1 MGHVGTKND
10 ITFAIRAGS
19 TGSRRDYVEE
29 SLRERLRDGRLQPG
43 DRLNAVKLA
52 RDLGVS
58 RTPVHEALNRLERD
72 GLLVIQPRHGAI
84 ITDLEPGQA
93 RELYIMR
100 EMLQGKAA
108 RLAARNA
115 TDVEI
120 HTLRDMLEDQKRSF
134 DNTPQ
139 FVRHNQHFHDAIFQM
154 AHNRY
159 LLQVVNMFHSSL
171 ALLRSTNF
179 LPPGGQYRPLRS
191 TWRSSRPSNAATPT
205 RRRKRRSN
213 TSGRPNGCASSGN
226 SALGNDRGLPGARR
240 RRTNVARA
248 RVAVGPPSPLAGRT
262 GAPGERVGR
271 TVPGPDGGPAA
282 RLSGA

>member
-1 MGHVGTKND
+1 MGHVRTKSDN
-10 ITFAIRAGS
+10 TFGVRAGS
-19 TGSRRDYVEE
+19 TGSLCDYVDE

-52 RDLGVS
+52 RELGVS
-58 RTPVHEALNRLERD
+58 RTPVQEALNRLERD
-72 GLLVIQPRHGAI
+72 GLLAIQPRHGAI

-159 LLQVVNMFHSSL
+159 LLQVVKMFHSSL

-179 LPPGGQYRPLRS
+179 LPPGRTKSAFAEHVLIVEAIERRDPD
-191 TWRSSRPSNAATPT
+191 AAEEATIKHI
-205 RRRKRRSN
+205 R
-213 TSGRPNGCASSGN
+213 AS
-226 SALGNDRGLPGARR
+226 
-240 RRTNVARA
+240 
-248 RVAVGPPSPLAGRT
+248 
-262 GAPGERVGR
+262 ERV
-271 TVPGPDGGPAA
+271 
-282 RLSGA
+282 RLKREFGVGE